1 MTLTQEGAD
10 APPVPEGYVRLTID
24 DRDRRRP
31 QGRADHPHVRAARDH
46 RAALLRPPA
55 ARPGGRVPPVPGR
68 GRDGRA
74 ADAQAAG
81 QLHDDGG
88 RRHGRA
94 HPAHVEGGRQGAAG
108 RHGAAADQPPAR
120 LPDLRQGRRVPA
132 AEPGDELGAHRVA
145 VRRHQAHVRQ
155 AHPDLH
161 RGAARPRAL
170 RALPA
175 LHPVLR
181 ADRGRPV
188 HRAARTRR
196 PAADRRG
203 RGQAVPELLLRQHD
217 PDLPGR
223 RAHERGLPVPVAARS
238 TWCPRPRV
246 CEHCACGSAMRTDTR
261 RGVVLRRMAGN
272 DPAVNEEWIDDKSRF
287 AFRYI
292 TSARPDHPADGP
304 PARRHAGR
312 DVVDRGAVGRRAR
325 ACWPRARAASA
336 CSRAGGS
343 PSRTPTP
350 TRKFA
355 RVAAGTNDV
364 DFRARPHSAEELEF
378 LAAHVVGQGPE
389 ILDYTRLEA
398 ASTVLCVALEPE
410 EEAPIVYL
418 RLRKRGAQARPER
431 LPPRAVDHAR
441 RGAHLA
447 VHRCGGAPGQG
458 QPHPGRARRG
468 GRGAR
473 RPAGGRAHRAGPGR
487 GDPGR

>member
-1 MTLTQEGAD
+1 MTLTPRRSGRSARPGR
-10 APPVPEGYVRLTID
+10 ARAAH
-24 DRDRRRP
+24 DRRPRRRRP

-81 QLHDDGG
+81 QLHDDGR

-132 AEPGDELGAHRVA
+132 AEPGDELGAHRFA

-261 RGVVLRRMAGN
+261 RGVVLRRLAGN

-292 TSARPDHPADGP
+292 TRGRPDHPADGP

-312 DVVDRGAVGRRAR
+312 DVVDRRAVGRRAR
-325 ACWPRARAASA
+325 PAGRARG
-336 CSRAGGS
+336 RH
-343 PSRTPTP
+343 R
-350 TRKFA
+350 
-355 RVAAGTNDV
+355 
-364 DFRARPHSAEELEF
+364 RARGR
-378 LAAHVVGQGPE
+378 AAHRRGRLRLRQVRPGGGGHQRRRLPRPAAFGRGAGVPRRARRRPGPGDPG
-389 ILDYTRLEA
+389 LHAPRGRVHRA
-398 ASTVLCVALEPE
+398 VRALEPE

-418 RLRKRGAQARPER
+418 RLRKAVRKHGQNVYHLGQWTTPAVERTSPSTGAAAPPAKDNLIPVVPGAEAAVLGDLPRGRP
-431 LPPRAVDHAR
+431 
-441 RGAHLA
+441 
-447 VHRCGGAPGQG
+447 
-458 QPHPGRARRG
+458 
-468 GRGAR
+468 
-473 RPAGGRAHRAGPGR
+473 HRAGPGR